1 MTDETEGRLADIQ
14 ASVHRIDTAMSGLE
28 RRLDRTDGRIGELE
42 RDVIEVRAEQRG
54 MEKVQSAE
62 NRMLHDKIDGIAVV
76 QAGIDRRLGDH
87 LEQEEKD
94 RQNQIEA
101 HKATNVRLTSMLWT
115 LVLLIAGGFGTVVW
129 FLLRK
134 QVDG

>member
-54 MEKVQSAE
+54 MEKVQSVE
-62 NRMLHDKIDGIAVV
+62 NRLLHDKVDGIAVS
-76 QAGIDRRLGDH
+76 QSKIDRTLSDH
-87 LEQEEKD
+87 LEQEEED
-94 RQNQIEA
+94 RQKQIET

-115 LVLLIAGGFGTVVW
+115 LVLMIASGFGAVLW